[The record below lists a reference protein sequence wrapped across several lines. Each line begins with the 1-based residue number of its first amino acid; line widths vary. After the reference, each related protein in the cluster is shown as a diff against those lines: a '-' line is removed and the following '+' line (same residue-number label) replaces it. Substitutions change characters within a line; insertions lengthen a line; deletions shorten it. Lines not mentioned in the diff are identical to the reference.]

1 MYAGGLRA
9 SFIKGNKFIHSN
21 NSISEEEEIEERSTL
36 IHEKRKKKK
45 KVQAYGETYD
55 ASIIEREFP
64 WKKCS
69 SFRTRALILPPG
81 QIFCQTTGEK
91 SGTVVVGKRKKEEKR
106 ISSNNHAMT
115 NKVWKERLPFVRGSL
130 SPPLFSFSR
139 KTLLTILHD

>member
-1 MYAGGLRA
+1 M
-9 SFIKGNKFIHSN
+9 
-21 NSISEEEEIEERSTL
+21 
-36 IHEKRKKKK
+36 
-45 KVQAYGETYD
+45 QAHGETYD

-139 KTLLTILHD
+139 KTLDDSPRLIRPSFSSFHQKSALSARVHAADLPINQIRY

>member
-1 MYAGGLRA
+1 M
-9 SFIKGNKFIHSN
+9 
-21 NSISEEEEIEERSTL
+21 
-36 IHEKRKKKK
+36 
-45 KVQAYGETYD
+45 QAYGETYD

-115 NKVWKERLPFVRGSL
+115 NKVWKELPLEGNTICERIPESSPFFFFEKNPLDDSPRLIRP
-130 SPPLFSFSR
+130 SFSSFHQKSALSAR
-139 KTLLTILHD
+139 VHAADLPINQIRY

>member
-1 MYAGGLRA
+1 MRVSLRVT
-9 SFIKGNKFIHSN
+9 NL
-21 NSISEEEEIEERSTL
+21 SIRIIDIRGRRDRGKVNFDPRERGRRR
-36 IHEKRKKKK
+36 RKKKK